1 MANTSF
7 GHHPEFTQLAAE
19 LDCAHVFNVEKE
31 RWERLSD
38 TQKLA
43 LNEQFLL
50 DAIAGGDSFVFSH
63 RYARLGSY
71 FDKELDFLRDQGLV
85 VEVAIDAFV
94 RKSAT

>member
-1 MANTSF
+1 MRKC
-7 GHHPEFTQLAAE
+7 L
-19 LDCAHVFNVEKE
+19 NVEKE

-38 TQKLA
+38 AQKLA

>member
-7 GHHPEFTQLAAE
+7 GHQSEFTQLAAE
-19 LDCAHVFNVEKE
+19 LDCASVFNVEKDQ
-31 RWERLSD
+31 WGRLSD
-38 TQKLA
+38 APKLA

-71 FDKELDFLRDQGLV
+71 FDKELEFLRHQS
-85 VEVAIDAFV
+85 VEVEVFIDAFA
-94 RKSAT
+94 RISAA